1 MEEDLSGIEPCLL
14 WRHFDELRKI
24 PRCSKREERAAEY
37 VLAVG
42 RRMGLDCGMDGAG
55 NVLLRKGATA
65 GREGSRAVLLQ
76 AHLDM
81 VCEKDRGSDH
91 DFSRDPILVRVD
103 DGFVSA
109 VGTTLGADNGIG
121 VAAALAVLAD
131 PGAVHGPLELLFT
144 VDEEE
149 GMSGARA
156 VQGGQIAA
164 RMMINLDTDDPHAVY
179 VGCAGGETSNLRLPM
194 RWDRPDPAGA
204 SAFEVVVG
212 GLSGGHSGVDIH
224 LQRGN
229 AIKLLGLLLWAAGER
244 VFPGLS
250 SLRGGEK
257 HNAIPREAE
266 AVVVV
271 PREEAEA
278 FSSLVEAEARALREE
293 YRAVDPGL
301 WVEVSAVEMPA
312 RVASLEG
319 SRRAIGL
326 VALLPN
332 GVLRW
337 SPEIP
342 DLVETSTNL
351 SVAFTEEEDLYL
363 QTASRS
369 SSKVGLEATTAT
381 IRAAAALAGARVE
394 RGDRYPGRLPDLDSE
409 LLSACRAAHRDLFGR
424 EPEVKSIH
432 AGLEMGIIGE
442 KFPDMDMVSLGT
454 TIEHPHSPAERVK
467 ISGVAEF
474 YRFILAALEKV
485 SEMGGM
491 EIEGGEEHGEDDG
504 EDE

>member
-1 MEEDLSGIEPCLL
+1 MEEDISGIEPHLL
-14 WRHFDELRKI
+14 WRHFDELRKV
-24 PRCSKREERAAEY
+24 PRCSKREGLAAEY
-37 VLAVG
+37 VLSVG
-42 RRMGLDCGMDGAG
+42 RRMGLDCEMDGAG
-55 NVLLRKGATA
+55 NVLLRKGATP
-65 GREGSRAVLLQ
+65 GREGSPTVLLQ

-81 VCEKDRGSDH
+81 VCEKNRDSDH
-91 DFSRDPILVRVD
+91 DFSRDPILVRVE
-103 DGFVSA
+103 DGFISA

-121 VAAALAVLAD
+121 VAAALAVLED

-144 VDEEE
+144 VDEED
-149 GMSGARA
+149 GMSGAK
-156 VQGGQIAA
+156 GLKDGQIAA
-164 RMMINLDTDDPHAVY
+164 KMMINLDTDDPHAVY
-179 VGCAGGETSNLRLPM
+179 IGCAGGETSNLRLPVV
-194 RWDRPDPAGA
+194 WDRPDPAEA

-244 VFPGLS
+244 VPIGLAS
-250 SLRGGEK
+250 IRGGEK

-271 PREEAEA
+271 PLDEAEA
-278 FSSLVEAEARALREE
+278 FRSLVEAGARDLREE

-301 WVEVSAVEMPA
+301 AVEVSPMDLPA
-312 RVASLEG
+312 RVASSEG

-326 VALLPN
+326 VAALPN

-351 SVAFTEEEDLYL
+351 SVAFTEEDEIFL
-363 QTASRS
+363 QAASRS
-369 SSKVGLEATTAT
+369 SSKVGLEATTAS
-381 IRAAAALAGARVE
+381 IRAAAALAGARIEV
-394 RGDRYPGRLPDLDSE
+394 GDRYPGRLPVLDSK

-424 EPEVKSIH
+424 DPKVKSIH

-454 TIEHPHSPAERVK
+454 LIEHPHSPAERVK
-467 ISGVAEF
+467 ISAVAEF
-474 YRFILAALEKV
+474 YSFLLAVLEKI
-485 SEMGGM
+485 SGM
-491 EIEGGEEHGEDDG
+491 EGT
-504 EDE
+504 EDEGRQM